1 MNSNWVGASY
11 ERGDG
16 YDKAC
21 GLATYGTDV
30 ILPRMLQA
38 KILRSPHPHARILDI
53 DVEQA
58 RKLPGVK
65 AVVTGQDYLDSRWGM
80 MLADQPIYAVDCVRY
95 AGEAVAGV
103 AAIDQ
108 DTAMEALDRIRV
120 EFEELPPV
128 LDTAEAMQSGATL
141 LHPDLGRYE
150 YNQQLFS
157 PVPGTNICNHFKLR
171 RGDVEEGF
179 RQSDRVFED
188 TFDIPM
194 VQHCPMEP
202 HACVAQFSPQGKLT
216 VWSNT
221 QGLYLTREQVA
232 KGLKLSQSDVRI
244 VGTYVGG
251 AFGGKISGIVEA
263 LAGALA
269 LQCGHHP
276 VRLEMT
282 REEEFVSTFVR
293 QPVRVTYKTGIRHNG
308 DFTARQVRM
317 LWDTGAYGDYE
328 ILVSR
333 NAGYSGAGPYRIPNV
348 RIDSYCVYTNKPV
361 AGAYRGFGVPETC
374 FGYEGQLD
382 RISREIGMDPVELRL
397 RNGVETGDVT
407 PTGQRLEG
415 VGLKE
420 CIRRATEAL
429 HNREDVCP
437 SAGGRRG
444 RGVACMS
451 KFTVTGAQVQ
461 SAIKINEDGTAVLLT
476 SAVEHGQG
484 AHTILRQIAGQTLGL
499 DPNRISVGHPDTGM
513 TPYGWETS
521 ASKTTFFDGNAVRR
535 AAEDAKRQLF
545 EAAAVA
551 LEAASDD
558 LVAENGR
565 IFPHG
570 VPDRSVSFADV
581 AMGVYGP
588 DGLLVGG
595 PVLGRGSFW
604 PADGTLLDLET
615 GQGAKPAVFWMFA
628 AQGAEV
634 EVDEDT
640 GEVRLLRLTAAHDVG
655 KAINPDGCTAQIEGA
670 LGQGLGIAL
679 FEEMEVREGVVSNP
693 HLMDY
698 KIPSTL
704 DMPLL
709 TPLIVEE
716 AHPEG
721 PFGAKGVGEPG
732 LAPTAA
738 AIANA
743 VYDAIGI
750 QCKTLPFTPERILG
764 FCEGGRTRPDN
775 RGRFVF

>member
-1 MNSNWVGASY
+1 
-11 ERGDG
+11 
-16 YDKAC
+16 
-21 GLATYGTDV
+21 
-30 ILPRMLQA
+30 
-38 KILRSPHPHARILDI
+38 
-53 DVEQA
+53 
-58 RKLPGVK
+58 
-65 AVVTGQDYLDSRWGM
+65 
-80 MLADQPIYAVDCVRY
+80 
-95 AGEAVAGV
+95 
-103 AAIDQ
+103 
-108 DTAMEALDRIRV
+108 
-120 EFEELPPV
+120 
-128 LDTAEAMQSGATL
+128 
-141 LHPDLGRYE
+141 
-150 YNQQLFS
+150 
-157 PVPGTNICNHFKLR
+157 
-171 RGDVEEGF
+171 
-179 RQSDRVFED
+179 
-188 TFDIPM
+188 
-194 VQHCPMEP
+194 
-202 HACVAQFSPQGKLT
+202 
-216 VWSNT
+216 
-221 QGLYLTREQVA
+221 
-232 KGLKLSQSDVRI
+232 
-244 VGTYVGG
+244 
-251 AFGGKISGIVEA
+251 
-263 LAGALA
+263 
-269 LQCGHHP
+269 
-276 VRLEMT
+276 
-282 REEEFVSTFVR
+282 
-293 QPVRVTYKTGIRHNG
+293 
-308 DFTARQVRM
+308 
-317 LWDTGAYGDYE
+317 
-328 ILVSR
+328 
-333 NAGYSGAGPYRIPNV
+333 
-348 RIDSYCVYTNKPV
+348 
-361 AGAYRGFGVPETC
+361 
-374 FGYEGQLD
+374 
-382 RISREIGMDPVELRL
+382 
-397 RNGVETGDVT
+397 
-407 PTGQRLEG
+407 
-415 VGLKE
+415 
-420 CIRRATEAL
+420 
-429 HNREDVCP
+429 
-437 SAGGRRG
+437 
-444 RGVACMS
+444 
-451 KFTVTGAQVQ
+451 
-461 SAIKINEDGTAVLLT
+461 
-476 SAVEHGQG
+476 
-484 AHTILRQIAGQTLGL
+484 
-499 DPNRISVGHPDTGM
+499 M

-551 LEAASDD
+551 LEAAPDD

-679 FEEMEVREGVVSNP
+679 FEEMEVREGVVLNP

-764 FCEGGRTRPDN
+764 VL
-775 RGRFVF
+775 RGRADPAG

>member
-1 MNSNWVGASY
+1 MKSNWVGASY
-11 ERGDG
+11 ERADG
-16 YDKAC
+16 YDKAR

-30 ILPRMLQA
+30 ILPRMLNA
-38 KILRSPHPHARILDI
+38 KILRSPYPYARILNI
-53 DVEQA
+53 DTEHA
-58 RKLPGVK
+58 KKIPGVK
-65 AVVTGQDYLDSRWGM
+65 AVVTGKDYPDSRWGM
-80 MLADQPIYAVDCVRY
+80 MLADQSIYAVDYARY

-103 AAIDQ
+103 AALDE
-108 DTAMEALDRIRV
+108 DTAIEALSLVRV
-120 EFEELPPV
+120 EYEELTPT
-128 LDTAEAMQSGATL
+128 LDVIEAMSANATL
-141 LHPDLGRYE
+141 LHPNLGEYE
-150 YNQQLFS
+150 FNQMLFS

-179 RQSDRVFED
+179 RQSDLVFKD

-202 HACVAQFSPQGKLT
+202 HACVAQFSPQGMLT
-216 VWSNT
+216 IWSNT

-232 KGLKLSQSDVRI
+232 KGLKLQQSDVRI
-244 VGTYVGG
+244 IGTYVGG

-269 LQCGHHP
+269 LKSDHCP
-276 VRLEMT
+276 VRLELS

-293 QPVRVTYKTGIRHNG
+293 QPAQITYKTGVKNNG
-308 DFTARQVRM
+308 DFLAREVQL

-333 NAGYSGAGPYRIPNV
+333 NAGYSAAGPYRIPNV
-348 RIDSYCVYTNKPV
+348 HIDSYCIYTNKPV

-382 RISREIGMDPVELRL
+382 KIAREMGIDPVELRL

-407 PTGQRLEG
+407 STGQRLEG

-420 CIRRATEAL
+420 CIRKAASAL
-429 HNREDVCP
+429 GERDRKLTP
-437 SAGGRRG
+437 GALKRG
-444 RGVACMS
+444 RGIACMS

-461 SAIKINEDGTAVLLT
+461 SVIKINEDGSAILLT

-484 AHTILRQIAGQTLGL
+484 AHTILRQIAGETLGL
-499 DPNRISVGHPDTGM
+499 DPSKISVGHPDTAM

-535 AAEDAKRQLF
+535 AAEDAKRQLL
-545 EAAAVA
+545 EAAAIS
-551 LEAASDD
+551 LEAAPED
-558 LVAENGR
+558 LVAENGQ
-565 IFPHG
+565 IFLDG
-570 VPDRSVSFADV
+570 FPDRSVSFADV

-588 DGLLVGG
+588 DERLVGG
-595 PVLGRGSFW
+595 PVLGKGSFW
-604 PADGTLLDLET
+604 PTDGTLLNLET

-634 EVDEDT
+634 EVDRET
-640 GEVRLLRLTAAHDVG
+640 GEVRLLQLTAAHDVG
-655 KAINPDGCTAQIEGA
+655 KAINPNGCTAQIEGA
-670 LGQGLGIAL
+670 LGQGIGIAL
-679 FEEMEVREGVVSNP
+679 FEEMDVKEGVISNP
-693 HLMDY
+693 NLVDY

-704 DMPLL
+704 DIPPLN
-709 TPLIVEE
+709 PMIVEE

-743 VYDAIGI
+743 IYDATGVQYKTIPLTSEKILNVIQGRSETIG
-750 QCKTLPFTPERILG
+750 
-764 FCEGGRTRPDN
+764 
-775 RGRFVF
+775 